1 MSPSD
6 VRKIA
11 KDRPKDVRA
20 YDLYLK
26 GREEYGR
33 YSKESMGKALVLFQE
48 AIAIDPNYALAWA
61 GIADAHGQLIQ
72 QGWTKDRAEHQ
83 RLGLDAAEKSISSDP
98 KLPDGYKAKALMLMT
113 EGDDA
118 GVRSALT
125 KAIQADPTYTPAL
138 INLGVVNFAAAD
150 IAGTERMMRRAI
162 EIDPQDTF
170 ARLWLGMLLTWTDR
184 WDEALA
190 LADRIRGLSEEPVYV
205 TGSYLLRIQVACLR
219 GDVQEAARQLEASG
233 KDKEYPG
240 LLDPQRAYVAILN
253 EQVEEGRQLLMTPPT
268 SNNPVSH
275 AFYVGAAFRVG
286 QPELAEKAMDQVANL
301 DILSIAA
308 RLDPKMHP
316 LLDRKVMAPR
326 KCDQTLVW
334 PLQAPMI
341 DETRF
346 GLFKRVV
353 VESARPTGSSILGSS
368 PAID

>member
-1 MSPSD
+1 
-6 VRKIA
+6 
-11 KDRPKDVRA
+11 
-20 YDLYLK
+20 
-26 GREEYGR
+26 
-33 YSKESMGKALVLFQE
+33 
-48 AIAIDPNYALAWA
+48 
-61 GIADAHGQLIQ
+61 
-72 QGWTKDRAEHQ
+72 
-83 RLGLDAAEKSISSDP
+83 
-98 KLPDGYKAKALMLMT
+98 MLMT

-138 INLGVVNFAAAD
+138 INLGVVNFATAD

-184 WDEALA
+184 FDEALA
-190 LADRIRGLSEEPVYV
+190 LAERIRGLSEESVYV

-219 GDVQEAARQLEASG
+219 GDVQEAGRLLKASR

-268 SNNPVSH
+268 SNNPISH
-275 AFYVGAAFRVG
+275 AFYVSAAFRVG

-301 DILSIAA
+301 GVLAIAA

-316 LLDRKVMAPR
+316 LLDRKVLAPR

-353 VESARPTGSSILGSS
+353 VESGRPGGSSILGSS